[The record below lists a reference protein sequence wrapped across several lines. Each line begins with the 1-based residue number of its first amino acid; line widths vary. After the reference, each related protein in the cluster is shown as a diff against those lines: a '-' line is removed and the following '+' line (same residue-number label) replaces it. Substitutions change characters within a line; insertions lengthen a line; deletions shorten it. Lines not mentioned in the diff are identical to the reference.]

1 MRIVAA
7 LAGMAVIHVGGIAQ
21 LTILTGSLSSAVALG
36 SAPFALVDAA
46 KAVVAGLLPR
56 RLPRA

>member
-7 LAGMAVIHVGGIAQ
+7 LAGMAVIHAGGIAQ
-21 LTILTGSLSSAVALG
+21 LTLMTGSFSSAVALG
-36 SAPFALVDAA
+36 SAPFALADTA

-56 RLPRA
+56 RMPSA